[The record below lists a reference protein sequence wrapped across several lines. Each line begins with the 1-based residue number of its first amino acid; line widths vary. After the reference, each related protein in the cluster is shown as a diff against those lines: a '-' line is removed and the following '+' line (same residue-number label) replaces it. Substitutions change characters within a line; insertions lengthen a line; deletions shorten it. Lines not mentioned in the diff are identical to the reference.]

1 MLEQMHEQT
10 LLWWL
15 CWGVTRVVRRERVGE
30 RGAHTLQA
38 ETGACTRAGSR
49 YIATSGRPF
58 ALPVPD
64 SRLQTGPA
72 VIPPGRATSNRKTL
86 HAKHSWQQLPAA
98 GRCVDNGLRKHQY

>member
-64 SRLQTGPA
+64 SRLQDRPC
-72 VIPPGRATSNRKTL
+72 SNTTWQGYFKQEDYTRKAL
-86 HAKHSWQQLPAA
+86 MAA
-98 GRCVDNGLRKHQY
+98 AASCWPLRGQWA